1 MDEKSNRIISVIVV
15 TAGVKDYIF
24 SCLDSLSKQNYP
36 ANEVIVIDNSFNPD
50 LNQRI
55 LSSLPLVRIF
65 SGPKKLSYCESLNK
79 GIGLA
84 RGDFILCLND
94 DVILSDGFIQRS
106 IAGFDICESIGMVS
120 AKVLRLDTKTI
131 DSAGLY
137 LSLWRTAKERGYG
150 CLDKGQFETPG
161 YIFGVTG
168 AVAFYRRKMLEEIKI
183 KDEYFDP
190 DFGFF
195 YEDLDIA
202 WRANNFG
209 WKGYY
214 VPSAIAY
221 HARGGTARQE
231 RGGVNKKY
239 ARLYINDEL
248 YFDLIKNR
256 YLAIIKNESLMG
268 FFIHSP
274 FILVHDIISWFFTLL
289 FHSILIKQLFI
300 RPIPLKSAFYKR
312 PKKLI

>member
-1 MDEKSNRIISVIVV
+1 MDEKSNRLISVIVV

-24 SCLDSLSKQNYP
+24 SCLDSLRKQNYP
-36 ANEVIVIDNSFNPD
+36 ATEVIIIDNSLNPV
-50 LNQRI
+50 LGSRI
-55 LSSLPLVRIF
+55 LSGYSFARIYPGKR
-65 SGPKKLSYCESLNK
+65 SLSYCDSLNK

-84 RGDFILCLND
+84 KGDLILCLND
-94 DVILSDGFIQRS
+94 DVVLSGGFITEA
-106 IAGFDICESIGMVS
+106 IKGFDIGEKIGMVS
-120 AKVLRLDTKTI
+120 GKVLRLDGKLI

-150 CLDKGQFETPG
+150 CLDKDQFDTPG

-183 KDEYFDP
+183 KDEYFDS

-202 WRANNFG
+202 WRGRNCG

-221 HARGGTARQE
+221 HARGATARQE
-231 RGGVNKKY
+231 RAGLNKKY
-239 ARLYINDEL
+239 ARMYLSDEL
-248 YFDLIKNR
+248 HARLIKNR
-256 YLAIIKNESLMG
+256 HLAIIKNENIVNLLIYFPFIIIYDISVLILILLFRIKALKG
-268 FFIHSP
+268 FF
-274 FILVHDIISWFFTLL
+274 FE
-289 FHSILIKQLFI
+289 
-300 RPIPLKSAFYKR
+300 PIGLTRAFKKR
-312 PKKLI
+312 IGWR